1 MSKDDI
7 DELAEEA
14 GGAVRGV
21 PISRILAHIAA
32 QAATI
37 ALLRAECRAWRDWND
52 NCGVDPHDCR
62 CDDVPRGPNLIAAR
76 AAVDSDHAL
85 EDNA

>member
-7 DELAEEA
+7 DALAEEA

-21 PISRILAHIAA
+21 PISRIIATIAA

-37 ALLRAECRAWRDWND
+37 ELLRAECRAWRED
-52 NCGVDPHDCR
+52 NRMWIDDDYDTVREYSVDAC
-62 CDDVPRGPNLIAAR
+62 IAATDD
-76 AAVDSDHAL
+76 AKAL
-85 EDNA
+85 EEP